1 MSKNPGKAFEEDF
14 KKSIPDRCDVTRLYD
29 AGGWSGG
36 KPGENPEDASKI
48 RFTPKN
54 PCDLIVFSQQVGM
67 RYGTLYKLELKSLKG
82 KSLPLGNIKSSD
94 ERRLKFVGK
103 LATSEVK
110 GVWAGFVVNF
120 RDTNET
126 FFVLA
131 SKVAAFIEAADR
143 ASIPIAWFRENGRLI
158 EQTLK
163 RIRWKYDLEWM

>member
-1 MSKNPGKAFEEDF
+1 MPKDPGKKFEEDF

-36 KPGENPEDASKI
+36 VPGEGDNI
-48 RFTPKN
+48 RFTPSN
-54 PCDLIVFSQQVGM
+54 PCDLIVFSANLVTSHGK
-67 RYGTLYKLELKSLKG
+67 LYKLELKSLNG

-94 ERRLKFVGK
+94 EKRLKFVAK
-103 LATSEVK
+103 LVASENR
-110 GVWAGFVVNF
+110 GVMAGFVVNF

-131 SKVAAFIEAADR
+131 SKVFVFIELAER

-158 EQTLK
+158 EQKIK
-163 RIRWKYDLEWM
+163 RVRWGYDLEWL

>member
-1 MSKNPGKAFEEDF
+1 MAKNSGKAFEEDF

-36 KPGENPEDASKI
+36 SPGGHIDNKI

-54 PCDLIVFSQQVGM
+54 PCDLIVFAPRLEPGTF
-67 RYGTLYKLELKSLKG
+67 YGVLYKLELKSLKG

-94 ERRLKFVGK
+94 EKRLKFV
-103 LATSEVK
+103 ATLVASEEKRVK
-110 GVWAGFVVNF
+110 AGLVVNF

-131 SKVAAFIEAADR
+131 SKVAAFIEAAER

-158 EQTLK
+158 PQTLK
-163 RIRWKYDLEWM
+163 ISRYRYDLEWM